1 MHLECIHVL
10 SNHLIDDVPQTD
22 ASVLRYP
29 KKIEEGIQLVIV
41 GARGVSPGLIESCG
55 HVNPVEPSSE
65 PLNGGYTA
73 DADVLRH
80 QFFLMEIIL
89 QWW

>member
-22 ASVLRYP
+22 VSVLRHQ
-29 KKIEEGIQLVIV
+29 KKIEEGAQLMIV
-41 GARGVSPGLIESCG
+41 GVRGPDLIESCG
-55 HVNPVEPSSE
+55 HVDPVEPSSE
-65 PLNGGYTA
+65 PLNGSYTA
-73 DADVLRH
+73 DTDVLRL
-80 QFFLMEIIL
+80 QFVLMEIIL